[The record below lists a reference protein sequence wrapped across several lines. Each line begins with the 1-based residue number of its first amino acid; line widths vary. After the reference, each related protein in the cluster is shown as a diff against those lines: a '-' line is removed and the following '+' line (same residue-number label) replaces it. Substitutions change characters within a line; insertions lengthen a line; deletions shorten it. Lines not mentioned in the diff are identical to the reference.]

1 MQITFPLN
9 ARPVVGQNQLLA
21 SLSSE
26 AKRRIVPSLERVSLA
41 LGEVVYEAGDT
52 ERYVYFPNDC
62 ILSLL
67 YVMENGKST
76 EISVVG
82 NDGMLGT
89 TALLG
94 EGMSWSQA
102 VVQNAGSAYRM
113 SGPLLQE
120 ELHRHS
126 ELRWLSLRY
135 MQSAMAQTAQVAAC
149 TRHHTIAQ
157 QLCRKLLFSLDRL
170 AGDELTLT
178 QEVMANTLGVRR
190 EGVTEAAGMLRELG
204 AIDYRRGR
212 IKVLDRA
219 KLEQL
224 SCECYAA
231 LNSESN
237 RILPYHMAP
246 AAAHKNACATARSR
260 PSQAGTAFSEP
271 SLASYTQAA
280 RLRRTG
286 TGPVVR

>member
-9 ARPVVGQNQLLA
+9 ARPVLGQNQLLA

-26 AKRRIVPSLERVSLA
+26 AKRRIVPSLERVSFA
-41 LGEVVYEAGDT
+41 LGEVVYEAGDA
-52 ERYVYFPNDC
+52 ERFVYFPNDC

-76 EISVVG
+76 EISVIG
-82 NDGMLGT
+82 NDGILGT

-94 EGMSWSQA
+94 EGLSWSQA

-113 SGPLLQE
+113 PGPVLQE

-126 ELRWLSLRY
+126 ELRWLTLRY

-149 TRHHTIAQ
+149 NRHHSIAQ
-157 QLCRKLLFSLDRL
+157 QLCRKLLFSLDRV

-178 QEVMANTLGVRR
+178 QEVIANTLGVRR
-190 EGVTEAAGMLRELG
+190 EGVTEAAGMLREMG

-219 KLEQL
+219 RLEQL

-231 LNSESN
+231 LNSESK
-237 RILPYHMAP
+237 RILPCEIAP
-246 AAAHKNACATARSR
+246 AAAHESSCATARSR
-260 PSQAGTAFSEP
+260 PSSAGSRLPEST
-271 SLASYTQAA
+271 LLSYSQAA

-286 TGPVVR
+286 TGPVAR